1 MLGASWV
8 CRCTGVVMR
17 SKLPP
22 LAELER
28 GQIHRF
34 SEWSNTD
41 CPRVAAGVYTIWRG
55 SQFVY
60 VGMSARGLTRQILET
75 SSMLGRTTGLRT
87 RLESVASG
95 ERTCDEF
102 RVYRDFLVL
111 EQLSADQIERVASDG
126 LRFDALVR
134 DFIMSELTYRY
145 VTTQDGEAAF
155 ALERAVRHGA
165 FDCGPP
171 RVNPL

>member
-1 MLGASWV
+1 MV

-28 GQIHRF
+28 GQIRRF
-34 SEWSNTD
+34 SEWSDTD

-60 VGMSARGLTRQILET
+60 VGMSARGLTRRILET
-75 SSMLGRTTGLRT
+75 SRMSGRTVGLRT

-102 RVYRDFLVL
+102 RVYLDFLVL
-111 EQLSADQIERVASDG
+111 ERLSADQIERVASGG

-134 DFIMSELTYRY
+134 DFIVSELTYRY
-145 VTTQDGEAAF
+145 VTTEDGEAAF
-155 ALERAVRHGA
+155 ALERAVRRGA
-165 FDCGPP
+165 FDCGRP